1 MYISVSKMMCMYM
14 DMAMPMPMLFR
25 VHLQPTDCKQEGHFA
40 HRSDAARRFDRN
52 LRNQPEAGSCK
63 APRFFH
69 PEEEFT

>member
-40 HRSDAARRFDRN
+40 R
-52 LRNQPEAGSCK
+52 
-63 APRFFH
+63 
-69 PEEEFT
+69 

>member
-25 VHLQPTDCKQEGHFA
+25 VHLQPTDW
-40 HRSDAARRFDRN
+40 N